1 MVYPDG
7 DNHLQG
13 DGIEDF
19 LDMSGSKSIMT
30 GFHEIR
36 LGRKKFHQKRN
47 PLFMP
52 IAPAG
57 KMREHASRLGK
68 TERADPHMNKR
79 AILQTPSK
87 GFVFKKR
94 ADFLQFLT

>member
-30 GFHEIR
+30 GFPEIR
-36 LGRKKFHQKRN
+36 LGPKNFTRKGTHYSCPSLQPGRCESML
-47 PLFMP
+47 P
-52 IAPAG
+52 G
-57 KMREHASRLGK
+57 WERQRELIH
-68 TERADPHMNKR
+68 T
-79 AILQTPSK
+79 
-87 GFVFKKR
+87 
-94 ADFLQFLT
+94 